1 MVRLMTAGF
10 AAALAVVQTQAAAR
24 QAADRQVDD
33 GLIVRAVRFYRADQK
48 QTRVKAFAQ
57 IPLSAIAPVND
68 SVRSGAYTVSVK
80 VADSTGLTLLHQNWV
95 NRVSAGAGSRD
106 QYAVEIVDFAVA
118 PGRYDLVVDV
128 KDSISGRSLS
138 ASVPVTALSDTARAS
153 DLLISPEI
161 RTMADTAGG
170 PRPGEFRAGNNLI
183 IAAAEVTLTPLRPKL
198 FYLMEAYANAE
209 DAGTL
214 TATVADSAGAKVLQT
229 ASVPITVAAGGS
241 IVKGQLDLSGLPA
254 GQFTMT
260 AELKLK
266 DRTVRRS
273 GTFTM
278 EPLGESLARDS
289 ARKAVAR
296 EGDDGYFAEMT
307 NEQLEQAKAPLGY
320 IAEGRELSA
329 WDKKLS
335 LAAKRQFL
343 TNFWAAR
350 DPSPGTLRNERRE
363 SFYAAIDYANRTYRE
378 GGRKAVPGW
387 KADRGR
393 IYARNGKP
401 DELYQ
406 KQQEGRAPPYQVW
419 RYASGKGL
427 YYIFADR
434 TGFGAFTLIF
444 SNDIREPNLPSWG
457 TILGGPAVQDISQ
470 WLGIDLMTTAAQSQ

>member
-1 MVRLMTAGF
+1 MVRLMSAGL
-10 AAALAVVQTQAAAR
+10 AAALAFAQAQDGAR
-24 QAADRQVDD
+24 QAKAAGDG

-68 SVRSGAYTVSVK
+68 SVRTGAYTVSVK

-95 NRVSAGAGSRD
+95 NRVSSGAGSRD

-118 PGRYDLVVDV
+118 PGRYNIVVDV
-128 KDSISGRSLS
+128 KDSVSGRTLS
-138 ASVPVTALSDTARAS
+138 SSVPVDALSDTSRAS

-161 RTMADTAGG
+161 RTVADTAGG

-183 IAAAEVTLTPLRPKL
+183 TAAAEVTLTPLRPKL

-260 AELKLK
+260 AEMKLK
-266 DRTVRRS
+266 GQTVTRS
-273 GTFTM
+273 GSFTM
-278 EPLGESLARDS
+278 EGLGESLARDT

-296 EGDDGYFAEMT
+296 EGDDGFFAEMS
-307 NEQLEQAKAPLGY
+307 NEQLETAKAPLGY
-320 IAEGRELSA
+320 IAAPRELAA
-329 WDKKLS
+329 WDKNLS
-335 LAAKRQFL
+335 LAAKRTFL
-343 TNFWAAR
+343 ANFWAAR

-363 SFYAAIDYANRTYRE
+363 SFYSAIDYANQTYRE

-387 KADRGR
+387 RSDRGR
-393 IYARNGKP
+393 IYARYGKP
-401 DELYQ
+401 DEVYQ
-406 KQQEGRAPPYQVW
+406 RQQEGRAPPYTVW
-419 RYASGKGL
+419 RYSSGKGS

-434 TGFGAFTLIF
+434 TGFGAYTLIY
-444 SNDIREPNLPSWG
+444 SNDIREPGLPSWG
-457 TILGGPAVQDISQ
+457 TVLGGPAVQDISQ
-470 WLGIDLMTTAAQSQ
+470 WLGVDLMTAAARAQ

>member
-1 MVRLMTAGF
+1 
-10 AAALAVVQTQAAAR
+10 
-24 QAADRQVDD
+24 
-33 GLIVRAVRFYRADQK
+33 
-48 QTRVKAFAQ
+48 
-57 IPLSAIAPVND
+57 
-68 SVRSGAYTVSVK
+68 
-80 VADSTGLTLLHQNWV
+80 
-95 NRVSAGAGSRD
+95 
-106 QYAVEIVDFAVA
+106 
-118 PGRYDLVVDV
+118 
-128 KDSISGRSLS
+128 
-138 ASVPVTALSDTARAS
+138 
-153 DLLISPEI
+153 
-161 RTMADTAGG
+161 
-170 PRPGEFRAGNNLI
+170 
-183 IAAAEVTLTPLRPKL
+183 
-198 FYLMEAYANAE
+198 MEAYANAE

-214 TATVADSAGAKVLQT
+214 TATVADSSGAKVVQT

-260 AELKLK
+260 AEMKLK
-266 DRTVRRS
+266 DQTVRRS

-278 EPLGESLARDS
+278 EPLGASLARDS

-307 NEQLEQAKAPLGY
+307 NEQLEAAKAPLAY

-343 TNFWAAR
+343 TNFWVAR

-363 SFYAAIDYANRTYRE
+363 SFYSAIDYANRTYRE

-387 KADRGR
+387 KSDRGR

-401 DELYQ
+401 DEIYQ

-427 YYIFADR
+427 YYLFADR
-434 TGFGAFTLIF
+434 TGFGAFTLIY
-444 SNDIREPNLPSWG
+444 SNDIREPGLPSWG

-470 WLGIDLMTTAAQSQ
+470 WLGIDLMTPAAQSQ